1 MKRVIDKSYFNFR
14 YIDSINIFDISKK
27 ILEYNSLDWEK
38 YSFRQNTFDVHKS
51 TKTIPLFFDEKFD
64 EKSLFF
70 DEYEKYK
77 EFILQVENKINKK
90 FSLNLKT
97 IRAILVNLP
106 SKCGIDPHIDQG
118 ESLESCMRF
127 HIPIITNSLCI
138 FSVSEEKINMK
149 PGEIWE
155 ISNTAKI
162 HHVINNGD
170 SDRIH
175 LIVDL
180 KEA

>member
-1 MKRVIDKSYFNFR
+1 MKKIIDKSYFNFR
-14 YIDSINIFDISKK
+14 HIDFINVSDISKK
-27 ILEYNSLDWEK
+27 ILEYSPSDWEK

-51 TKTIPLFFDEKFD
+51 TKTIPLFFDEYK
-64 EKSLFF
+64 
-70 DEYEKYK
+70 KYK
-77 EFILQVENKINKK
+77 DFILQIENKISKK

-97 IRAILVNLP
+97 IRAILLNLP
-106 SKCGIDPHIDQG
+106 SKCIIDPHIDQG

-127 HIPIITNSLCI
+127 HIPIITNSLCV
-138 FSVSEEKINMK
+138 FGVSEKKINMK
-149 PGEIWE
+149 SGEIWE
-155 ISNTAKI
+155 ISNTKKI
-162 HHVINNGD
+162 HYVVNNGS